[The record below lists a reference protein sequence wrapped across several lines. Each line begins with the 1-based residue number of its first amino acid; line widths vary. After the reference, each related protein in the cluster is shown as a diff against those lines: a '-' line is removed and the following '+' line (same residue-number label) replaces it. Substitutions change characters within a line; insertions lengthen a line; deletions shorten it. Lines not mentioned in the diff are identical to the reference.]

1 MIQWPL
7 MRIYLVRIPCH
18 SPWPQRLL
26 MALSQVE
33 AMRCVAD
40 LDDYMESDEAKNH
53 EQGDEYIIKFRKVSG
68 NNKDGESHIK

>member
-1 MIQWPL
+1 
-7 MRIYLVRIPCH
+7 
-18 SPWPQRLL
+18 